1 MYDIELRTNAVS
13 ISNFDRCVIKQSV
26 YQLAN
31 SAAFYIFRK
40 EIDDL
45 KAVKAALKVG
55 DDVKVLISNKVAL
68 CGFAAAVDK
77 GYYQG
82 KPSLVIKVNS
92 PASGLL
98 DASVPG
104 LCLKAVEA
112 AEIVRRVV
120 EPFGVEFN
128 NLSKKKAVLPYF
140 AISAADKAD
149 EVLQKIARLSDTLIY
164 SDESGALVM
173 ADRCTD
179 RFAGSVL
186 ATGENVVDI
195 HTFNNVYKNFGK
207 TVLAAQLPFD
217 DDTSL
222 DAAVN
227 TVFAAKTT
235 GENNRRYFDFTDIAT
250 NERLNAKAAELF
262 NESYDLEVTGTSFF
276 DVSGD
281 LYRLNSAIR
290 IKDEWL
296 ELDDGY
302 RIVELLLDEGEK
314 TTTTTLKLEVME

>member
-1 MYDIELRTNAVS
+1 M
-13 ISNFDRCVIKQSV
+13 
-26 YQLAN
+26 
-31 SAAFYIFRK
+31 
-40 EIDDL
+40 
-45 KAVKAALKVG
+45 
-55 DDVKVLISNKVAL
+55 
-68 CGFAAAVDK
+68 
-77 GYYQG
+77 
-82 KPSLVIKVNS
+82 
-92 PASGLL
+92 
-98 DASVPG
+98 
-104 LCLKAVEA
+104 
-112 AEIVRRVV
+112 
-120 EPFGVEFN
+120 
-128 NLSKKKAVLPYF
+128 
-140 AISAADKAD
+140 
-149 EVLQKIARLSDTLIY
+149 
-164 SDESGALVM
+164 
-173 ADRCTD
+173 
-179 RFAGSVL
+179 
-186 ATGENVVDI
+186 VDI

-262 NESYDLEVTGTSFF
+262 NESYDLDVTGTSFF

>member
-45 KAVKAALKVG
+45 KAIKAALKVG
-55 DDVKVLISNKVAL
+55 DEVKVLISDKVAL

-92 PASGLL
+92 PASVLL

-149 EVLQKIARLSDTLIY
+149 EV
-164 SDESGALVM
+164 
-173 ADRCTD
+173 
-179 RFAGSVL
+179 VL
-186 ATGENVVDI
+186 ATGDNFVDI

-262 NESYDLEVTGTSFF
+262 NESYDLDVTGTSFF